1 MLEWKSDE
9 LRVSRGWG
17 VIVLLLI
24 AMTASIIA
32 AQGAEFDLVIRNGT
46 IYDGRG
52 GPPVHGDVAILKD
65 RIAAVGA
72 LQQAQATEEVDA
84 TRLAVAPGFRRQR
97 IARQLVAAV
106 IAQARQEDAAAIYL
120 EVRESNAAARGLY
133 SSFGFVESTRRPAYY
148 RDPPE
153 AAVVYRL
160 AFNPE
165 LDLN

>member
-1 MLEWKSDE
+1 
-9 LRVSRGWG
+9 
-17 VIVLLLI
+17 
-24 AMTASIIA
+24 MTAITRQAGTADIKAICEVLRSSPEAGQWSEA
-32 AQGAEFDLVIRNGT
+32 AVTRLCEAGSVLMGEI
-46 IYDGRG
+46 DGRTAG
-52 GPPVHGDVAILKD
+52 FIVARAIGPEWEIENV
-65 RIAAVGA
+65 
-72 LQQAQATEEVDA
+72 
-84 TRLAVAPGFRRQR
+84 AVAPDFRRKG
-97 IARQLVAAV
+97 IGRQLVAAV
-106 IAQARQEDAAAIYL
+106 LAHAGQENAAAIYL

>member
-1 MLEWKSDE
+1 MTTLIRQASAADIKAICEVLRSSPEAGQWSETAVTRLCDEKSVLVGEVD
-9 LRVSRGWG
+9 GQIAG
-17 VIVLLLI
+17 FIV
-24 AMTASIIA
+24 A
-32 AQGAEFDLVIRNGT
+32 R
-46 IYDGRG
+46 
-52 GPPVHGDVAILKD
+52 
-65 RIAAVGA
+65 AVGP
-72 LQQAQATEEVDA
+72 ESEIENV
-84 TRLAVAPGFRRQR
+84 AVAPGFRRQR

-148 RDPPE
+148 RNPPE

-160 AFNPE
+160 ALNPE